1 MYFYMCARRY
11 ALAIIF
17 LTNDLFVS
25 VESFTANLLIVFSRC
40 HDVKSQNKLGDS
52 PVLRTMFLIDYF
64 NGI

>member
-1 MYFYMCARRY
+1 MYFYMCARRD
-11 ALAIIF
+11 ALAIF
-17 LTNDLFVS
+17 FSTNDLFLS

-52 PVLRTMFLIDYF
+52 PVLRTMFVIDYF